1 MKISPAIPTR
11 TVAIVVMLVRLDP
24 GMVLPPLFREMRL
37 LLGESEF
44 RGAVRLR
51 PVACCGPKHGGG
63 VPAEGFG
70 PGSGVGAATRV
81 VRRLCWSSRAS
92 LCAIAHG
99 VVPSGSGM
107 WACPGPVTNPDTP
120 CRPHLERGAAALKT
134 G

>member
-51 PVACCGPKHGGG
+51 PVAGCGPKNGGG

-92 LCAIAHG
+92 LRVSCALSFRPG
-99 VVPSGSGM
+99 VLQIG
-107 WACPGPVTNPDTP
+107 
-120 CRPHLERGAAALKT
+120 
-134 G
+134 